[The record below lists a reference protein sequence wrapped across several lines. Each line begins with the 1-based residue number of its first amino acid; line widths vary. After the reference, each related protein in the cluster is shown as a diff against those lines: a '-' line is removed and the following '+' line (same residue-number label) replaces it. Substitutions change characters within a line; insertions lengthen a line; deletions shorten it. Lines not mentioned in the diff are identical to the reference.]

1 MEIIVQ
7 FTAGVQTRH
16 GRAAGCESC
25 TIVTA
30 NFLLFVLNQLLFS
43 LRIKTN
49 ATLNIWLLFILLYG
63 LFLYSSLLTILLP
76 HLQTGN
82 FLWDDVFLNKAT
94 EAQCNGSNL
103 ANAGF
108 LALAISSAYPP
119 TCWEWVDIVL
129 TQVSTALDE
138 ITVNVTWVLG
148 VEEMFFCVTIQL
160 QSEIWRGR
168 WCHRP
173 MMSYIK
179 MICRR

>member
-1 MEIIVQ
+1 MKIIVQ
-7 FTAGVQTRH
+7 FTAGIQTGH

-43 LRIKTN
+43 LRIKTM
-49 ATLNIWLLFILLYG
+49 LHKIFDYYLFFCMDYFFILLYR
-63 LFLYSSLLTILLP
+63 LLLLP

-82 FLWDDVFLNKAT
+82 VLWDDVFLNNAT

-103 ANAGF
+103 AYAGF
-108 LALAISSAYPP
+108 LALAISSAYPS
-119 TCWEWVDIVL
+119 TCLEWVDIVL

-138 ITVNVTWVLG
+138 VTVNVTWVLR
-148 VEEMFFCVTIQL
+148 VEEMFFCVTVQL